1 MIKIICLLIVSI
13 SYLYPQN
20 ELDVLI
26 EDVLN
31 GSSDSAYIYLPT
43 MEQRYPNNPSL
54 LYLKGLLEDDGEE
67 AMNIFVKL
75 YNNHPTSVYGDDAVM
90 KVSEYFYAA
99 GLYVQST
106 EWLKKMPI
114 YYSRSEHI
122 ERAVKLFL
130 NSLIVSGLKDT
141 AIFYSRVFERQFP
154 DLNVDGKIKSLLLD
168 FKNSDKLK
176 EKAIENGL
184 NHSQLNS
191 SQLSIYKKSLN
202 SSDLNDLNEPFSLQS
217 GAFSSEINASS
228 QRTELVIAGF
238 KARVKKLYR
247 SDKTLYAVRVG
258 YFNTREDALE
268 MGKNIKLKLDI
279 DTIVI
284 NNN

>member
-1 MIKIICLLIVSI
+1 MIKTICFLIVST
-13 SYLYPQN
+13 SYLFPQN

-54 LYLKGLLEDDGEE
+54 LYLKGLLEDDGEK

-176 EKAIENGL
+176 EKAIANGPDR
-184 NHSQLNS
+184 SQLNS

-258 YFNTREDALE
+258 YFNSREDALE

-284 NNN
+284 NNK